1 MDDNGGV
8 SLLGLEIDELR
19 AALGPAVKLP
29 AARLVYSQL
38 YADRVEVPGAG
49 HLQEASRYQSTDGT
63 VRYLLALEDGKT
75 IETVFIPEGDRDTI
89 CISSQ
94 VGCPIDCK
102 FCLTGLLGL
111 ERNLT
116 AGEIVGQVLHVMM
129 RHDLRPKERT
139 RNIEMMGQG
148 EPLMNLDNV
157 LKATR
162 LLVDQRGIGMGE
174 RRITLSTSGLIPKIE
189 EMGRAAIRPR
199 LAISL
204 NASSEEQ
211 RREIMPITDKWHLRE
226 LLEACRRYPL
236 RPKEYIFVEYVLLG
250 GVNDTDE
257 DARRLVALLNGLQ
270 CKVNLIPL
278 NPGPGIPF
286 VSPAEERVNAFQRIV
301 MSQVPCYVRRA
312 RGLDIYAACGQLKRM
327 SELVEIAPVC

>member
-1 MDDNGGV
+1 M

-19 AALGPAVKLP
+19 AALGPDVKEYH
-29 AARLVYSQL
+29 ARRVYRAL
-38 YADRVEVPGAG
+38 YAERVGALDSHQTG
-49 HLQEASRYQSTDGT
+49 HLEEASRYHSSDGT
-63 VRYLLALEDGKT
+63 VRYLLKLADDKT

-94 VGCPIDCK
+94 VGCPVDCK
-102 FCLTGLLGL
+102 FCLTALMGL

-116 AGEIVGQVLHVMM
+116 AGEIVGQVLHVMR
-129 RHDLRPKERT
+129 RHGLEPKSRT
-139 RNIEMMGQG
+139 MNIVMMGQG
-148 EPLMNLDNV
+148 EPLMNLENV

-189 EMGRAAIRPR
+189 ELGRAAIRPR

-211 RREIMPITDKWHLRE
+211 RREIMPITNKWHLRD
-226 LLEACRRYPL
+226 LLEVCRRFPL

-250 GVNDTDE
+250 GVNDTDA
-257 DARRLVALLNGLQ
+257 DAHRLVVLLRDLH

-286 VSPAEERVNAFQRIV
+286 VSPDEGRVNEFQRIV
-301 MSQVPCYVRRA
+301 MRNVPCYVRRA

-327 SELVEIAPVC
+327 SELVEIARASAEI